1 MSQEI
6 KVKDKDVIMN
16 ELLWNIRELFIKEKA
31 SSVHSKV
38 AIFNSHFQRGVICTL
53 EWVLNLET
61 NLLDANY
68 KYERAEERFWDIIEK
83 GVEER
88 YQKEKNN
95 EKTNS

>member
-6 KVKDKDVIMN
+6 KIKDKDVVMN
-16 ELLWNIRELFIKEKA
+16 ELLWNIRELFISEKN
-31 SSVHSKV
+31 SSMYS
-38 AIFNSHFQRGVICTL
+38 NQFQRGVICTL

-61 NLLDANY
+61 NLLDANC

>member
-6 KVKDKDVIMN
+6 KVRDKDVLMN
-16 ELLWNIRELFIKEKA
+16 ELLWNIRELFISEKN
-31 SSVHSKV
+31 SSMYS
-38 AIFNSHFQRGVICTL
+38 NQFQRGVICTL

-61 NLLDANY
+61 NLLDANC

-83 GVEER
+83 CQEEK

-95 EKTNS
+95 DNV